1 MCAENFVRL
10 IFRTA
15 PSLCAD
21 MIFGKD
27 TGGIVPGFFL
37 FVRSLLSASF
47 AKRSARRRAVLMPMA
62 SFSASYSCIASAAS
76 RARSSFAPIVA
87 RRWAFFKVVAVGISS
102 VPAVH
107 CGFVTWQKRTPRL
120 AGQTRGSEP
129 PSFASTS
136 VVKALWPS
144 CRLRGAQILSSRLT
158 SPAVCNDVEGD
169 LLPLV
174 EGAHACA
181 FSRLVRDFGE
191 KVVSQARYSRRGQVV
206 RPKLD
211 ER

>member
-1 MCAENFVRL
+1 MCGYDFWEGHRW
-10 IFRTA
+10 
-15 PSLCAD
+15 D
-21 MIFGKD
+21 
-27 TGGIVPGFFL
+27 
-37 FVRSLLSASF
+37 RSRILPLRAASF

-76 RARSSFAPIVA
+76 RARSSFAAIVA
-87 RRWAFFKVVAVGISS
+87 RCWAFFKVVAIGISS

-107 CGFVTWQKRTPRL
+107 CGSVTWQKRTPRL
-120 AGQTRGSEP
+120 AGQTSEP

-158 SPAVCNDVEGD
+158 SPVVCNDVEGD

-181 FSRLVRDFGE
+181 FDRAVRLEVRREAGKE
-191 KVVSQARYSRRGQVV
+191 
-206 RPKLD
+206 
-211 ER
+211 